1 VRAGWT
7 YLLVSD
13 GVTKAMR
20 LDELGHA
27 MALPSSES
35 ICQSI
40 TRKVEERGPDDNY
53 TAVAV
58 RVLDGGGGD
67 ATMPA
72 PSRPSASTASAASA
86 STASGASDNAP
97 RNLFNPPAETDL
109 NGPRRPSR
117 SGGIAALLIALLAL
131 GLAAYAAWAARQPT
145 GGDPVLAA
153 QVDSLR
159 NEVANLRA
167 RAAMGDTVG
176 VRTDSLAV
184 AGARTTAP
192 GAVVVPPPA
201 GGQTT
206 TAQPTA
212 GTRPATPAKQP

>member
-1 VRAGWT
+1 
-7 YLLVSD
+7 
-13 GVTKAMR
+13 MR

-58 RVLDGGGGD
+58 RVLDGGGD

-72 PSRPSASTASAASA
+72 PSRQSASTVSAASG
-86 STASGASDNAP
+86 STASRVSENAP

-131 GLAAYAAWAARQPT
+131 GLAAYAAWAASQSR

-159 NEVANLRA
+159 NEVATLRA
-167 RAAMGDTVG
+167 RAAMGDSVG
-176 VRTDSLAV
+176 VRTDSVPL
-184 AGARTTAP
+184 AGARPAAP
-192 GAVVVPPPA
+192 GAVVPPPA
-201 GGQTT
+201 GAPPAGTT
-206 TAQPTA
+206 TT
-212 GTRPATPAKQP
+212 GRTTTPATPSKQP